1 MIEALLLLCAL
12 IAMVFL
18 LLAEIRSLKNDG
30 DKNIGI
36 FNYRDLVVK
45 VSTAIDSKLSKRN
58 A

>member
-45 VSTAIDSKLSKRN
+45 VSAAIDSKLSKRN

>member
-12 IAMVFL
+12 VAMVFL

-45 VSTAIDSKLSKRN
+45 VSTAIDSKLSNRN